1 MKHLGIVATTSEG
14 AVLCFR
20 VFCQQ
25 GSSHL
30 GPHDHPD
37 VTLDCI
43 ALARSLPAWERA
55 DYQSVRATL
64 SVSVHRL
71 ARAGAD
77 FFACPDNTA
86 HVALEQPGPGLAL
99 PGLHIAE
106 VVADQAARKGYA
118 RVGLL
123 GTKFT
128 MDGPVYPRALAARG
142 IAAELPAAE
151 DRVILHEIIL
161 TELVN
166 GVFTDSARQEYS
178 RIIDRLAARRC
189 DAVGLVCTEIPLLV
203 PPDASPL
210 PVLDST
216 RLLAHAAFG
225 ADDLAGDP
233 GGIVGGQPGDQA
245 CRIVRSSPAPLREVA
260 PHRSP
265 EPPVPAREAD
275 PAGAGREKAR

>member
-1 MKHLGIVATTSEG
+1 VKHLGIVATTSEG
-14 AVLCFR
+14 AALCFR

-25 GSSHL
+25 GSADL

-77 FFACPDNTA
+77 FFVCPDNTA

-161 TELVN
+161 AELVN
-166 GVFTDSARQEYS
+166 GVFTKRARREYS
-178 RIIDRLAARRC
+178 RIIDRLAVRGC

-216 RLLAHAAFG
+216 RLLARAAFDVASG
-225 ADDLAGDP
+225 HRALPTWCGGPVVDCLRALAP
-233 GGIVGGQPGDQA
+233 RRKP
-245 CRIVRSSPAPLREVA
+245 
-260 PHRSP
+260 
-265 EPPVPAREAD
+265 
-275 PAGAGREKAR
+275 

>member
-1 MKHLGIVATTSEG
+1 MAIVKHLGILATTFEG
-14 AVLCFR
+14 AALCFR

-25 GSSHL
+25 GAADL

-64 SVSVHRL
+64 SVSVGRL

-86 HVALEQPGPGLAL
+86 HIALEQAGDNLAL

-106 VVADQAARKGYA
+106 VVAEQAARQGYT

-128 MDGPVYPRALAARG
+128 TDGPVYPRAFAARG
-142 IAAELPAAE
+142 IAAELPDPE
-151 DRVILHEIIL
+151 DRVILHEIIVE
-161 TELVN
+161 ELVN
-166 GVFTDSARQEYS
+166 GVFTDSARQEYT
-178 RIIDRLAARRC
+178 RIIDRLAARGC

-216 RLLAHAAFG
+216 RLLARAAFDVACG
-225 ADDLAGDP
+225 QRALPTWRGGDRP
-233 GGIVGGQPGDQA
+233 
-245 CRIVRSSPAPLREVA
+245 
-260 PHRSP
+260 
-265 EPPVPAREAD
+265 
-275 PAGAGREKAR
+275 

>member
-1 MKHLGIVATTSEG
+1 VKHLGILATTMEG
-14 AVLCFR
+14 AALCSR

-25 GSSHL
+25 GSIEL

-55 DYQSVRATL
+55 DYQAVRATL
-64 SVSVHRL
+64 SVSVQRL

-86 HVALEQPGPGLAL
+86 HIALEQPGADLAL

-106 VVADQAARKGYA
+106 VVADQAAHNGYT

-123 GTKFT
+123 GTKHT
-128 MDGPVYPRALAARG
+128 MDGPVYPRALAVRG
-142 IAAELPAAE
+142 IAAELPATE

-161 TELVN
+161 ADLVN
-166 GVFTDSARQEYS
+166 GVFTESARQEYA
-178 RIIDRLAARRC
+178 RIIDRLAARGC

-216 RLLAHAAFG
+216 RLLARAAFD
-225 ADDLAGDP
+225 AASGDRALP
-233 GGIVGGQPGDQA
+233 TWRGG
-245 CRIVRSSPAPLREVA
+245 
-260 PHRSP
+260 
-265 EPPVPAREAD
+265 PVVE
-275 PAGAGREKAR
+275 

>member
-1 MKHLGIVATTSEG
+1 VKHLGILATTAEG
-14 AVLCFR
+14 AALCFR

-25 GSSHL
+25 GASDL

-43 ALARSLPAWERA
+43 ALARSLPAWEKA
-55 DYQSVRATL
+55 DYRSVRATL

-86 HVALEQPGPGLAL
+86 HMVLEQPGPRLAL

-106 VVADQAARKGYA
+106 VVADEAARGGYT

-123 GTKFT
+123 GTKYT
-128 MDGPVYPRALAARG
+128 MDGPVYPRALAVRG
-142 IAAELPAAE
+142 IAAELPVSG
-151 DRVILHEIIL
+151 DRAILHEIIL
-161 TELVN
+161 AELMN
-166 GVFTDSARQEYS
+166 GVFTERARQEYS
-178 RIIDRLAARRC
+178 RVIDRLAARGC

-203 PPDASPL
+203 PPEASPL

-216 RLLAHAAFG
+216 RLLARAAFDAARG
-225 ADDLAGDP
+225 HRALPTWRGGPVAD
-233 GGIVGGQPGDQA
+233 
-245 CRIVRSSPAPLREVA
+245 
-260 PHRSP
+260 
-265 EPPVPAREAD
+265 
-275 PAGAGREKAR
+275 

>member
-1 MKHLGIVATTSEG
+1 MKHLGILATTPEG
-14 AVLCFR
+14 AALCFR
-20 VFCQQ
+20 VLCQQ
-25 GSSHL
+25 GARAL

-43 ALARSLPAWERA
+43 ALARSLPAWDRGDLNA
-55 DYQSVRATL
+55 VRATL
-64 SVSVHRL
+64 SVSVQRL

-86 HVALEQPGPGLAL
+86 HLALEQPGPSLAL

-106 VVADQAARKGYA
+106 VVAEQAARDGHR

-128 MDGPVYPRALAARG
+128 MDGPVYPRALATRG
-142 IAAELPAAE
+142 ITTELPAPE

-166 GVFTDSARQEYS
+166 GVFTDSARREYS
-178 RIIDRLAARRC
+178 RIIDRLAARGC

-225 ADDLAGDP
+225 TASGQRPLPTWRGGPIAD
-233 GGIVGGQPGDQA
+233 
-245 CRIVRSSPAPLREVA
+245 
-260 PHRSP
+260 
-265 EPPVPAREAD
+265 
-275 PAGAGREKAR
+275 

>member
-1 MKHLGIVATTSEG
+1 MKHLGLLATTSEG
-14 AVLCFR
+14 AALCFR

-25 GSSHL
+25 GAADL

-43 ALARSLPAWERA
+43 ALARSLPAWEKA

-64 SVSVHRL
+64 SVSVARL

-86 HVALEQPGPGLAL
+86 HIALEQPGDNLAL

-106 VVADQAARKGYA
+106 VVAEQAVRDGYA

-128 MDGPVYPRALAARG
+128 TDGPVYPRALAARG
-142 IAAELPAAE
+142 IAAELPDPE

-161 TELVN
+161 GELVN
-166 GVFTDSARQEYS
+166 GVFTDDARQQYA
-178 RIIDRLAARRC
+178 RIIDRLAARGC

-216 RLLAHAAFG
+216 RLLARAAVDVACG
-225 ADDLAGDP
+225 YRALP
-233 GGIVGGQPGDQA
+233 TWRGG
-245 CRIVRSSPAPLREVA
+245 
-260 PHRSP
+260 
-265 EPPVPAREAD
+265 PVE
-275 PAGAGREKAR
+275 G